1 MDPSAADVQ
10 GILDKH
16 RGTRGEILAVLQEI
30 QERHGYLPESLLR
43 EISEKSGR
51 PLVDLY
57 AMATFYRAFSLEPRG
72 RHTVSVC
79 LGTACHVRGAPGVA
93 EEFERR
99 LKIRA
104 GQTSADG
111 EFTLETVN
119 CLGACALGPIVVAD
133 GRYHSRVKPAQAGSI
148 LQKARNASSG
158 GGDDVD
164 SRAFPVDVSCPRCGH
179 DLMDPAHPIEGRPSV
194 GLNISS
200 GGRLGWLRLSSFYG
214 SPRFEVEFDV
224 SDGSVTE
231 FFCPHCLRELTG
243 GEGCVEC
250 GAPMVTLD
258 VCGGAVGRFC
268 SRRACRGHRLDLGEG
283 NP

>member
-1 MDPSAADVQ
+1 MDPSAADVE

-104 GQTSADG
+104 GQT
-111 EFTLETVN
+111 L
-119 CLGACALGPIVVAD
+119 P
-133 GRYHSRVKPAQAGSI
+133 P
-148 LQKARNASSG
+148 
-158 GGDDVD
+158 
-164 SRAFPVDVSCPRCGH
+164 P
-179 DLMDPAHPIEGRPSV
+179 
-194 GLNISS
+194 
-200 GGRLGWLRLSSFYG
+200 
-214 SPRFEVEFDV
+214 
-224 SDGSVTE
+224 
-231 FFCPHCLRELTG
+231 
-243 GEGCVEC
+243 
-250 GAPMVTLD
+250 
-258 VCGGAVGRFC
+258 
-268 SRRACRGHRLDLGEG
+268 
-283 NP
+283 